1 MAAGLQLMI
10 IDDEPIVGK
19 RLKRMFE
26 KEGYAVETFLN
37 GASAIEALEKKHFD
51 IIITD
56 LMMGSVDGMKVL
68 DTAVKKNAGTRVII
82 ITGFGDQETI
92 DEALNKGA
100 SDFLIK
106 PFKFEELYKA
116 VKKAETGLK
125 AI

>member
-51 IIITD
+51 IIVTD

-82 ITGFGDQETI
+82 ITGFGDQGTI

-116 VKKAETGLK
+116 VKKAESGLK
-125 AI
+125 AT